1 MKEHVLMAIRSS
13 WRVPVRMNVTFH
25 SGGNTYAGTITNLS
39 EDGIFISTKSL
50 NIPPDPEFKI
60 SVPIEQQ
67 MVHLPAKVVRTE
79 KTNGHYSGIGVELL
93 NPPQEYLDYVDRL
106 MYSL

>member
-1 MKEHVLMAIRSS
+1 MAIRSS
-13 WRVPVRMNVTFH
+13 WRVPVRLNVTFH

-39 EDGIFISTKSL
+39 EDGIFVSTNSL

-60 SVPIEQQ
+60 SIPIAQQ
-67 MVHLPAKVVRTE
+67 TVHLPARLVRTV
-79 KTNGHYSGIGVELL
+79 KTNGHYNGFGVELI
-93 NPPQEYLDYVDRL
+93 NPPQQYLDYVDEL